1 MKMSGGE
8 VREMVS
14 GGDIGILLI
23 VWARLL
29 EGGGMRGGKN
39 WGNEKMMKNDEKMMK
54 K

>member
-29 EGGGMRGGKN
+29 EGEGRGRDERGKN
-39 WGNEKMMKNDEKMMK
+39 WGNEK
-54 K
+54 